1 MDRSIGEMINE
12 CAQLQDEM
20 ALLTPIILSL
30 SPSLNMEKIV
40 AEGIPKASRE
50 KFREKF
56 ERLLGLEKVKA
67 EYARHIRQLD
77 LKLSELAERLE
88 EEDFEIEKLRSQLSE
103 DQLSWLL
110 SHKKDLKKPLKGIA
124 I

>member
-1 MDRSIGEMINE
+1 MNVLKRIVD
-12 CAQLQDEM
+12 
-20 ALLTPIILSL
+20 III
-30 SPSLNMEKIV
+30 KI
-40 AEGIPKASRE
+40 
-50 KFREKF
+50 REKF

-77 LKLSELAERLE
+77 LKLSDLAERLE
-88 EEDFEIEKLRSQLSE
+88 EEDFDIEKLRSQLSE

-110 SHKKDLKKPLKGIA
+110 SHKKDLKNHLKGIA